1 MASISEQRLKEMEA
15 EMNRF
20 EQEIAPSP
28 NDEPQG
34 TSGMIISSGTFDQV
48 QAQLRQL
55 RQESSGVK
63 TDQPLV
69 PPPPPPASGTV
80 SQSFNQQTLGATSG
94 IDLSSALAPPP
105 PPPPE
110 PGQDQS
116 QYSSEAPPM
125 MAPPPPPPPILAPAF
140 VPPQLRHRPPMNPH
154 MTHMDHHRPH
164 GMPGHGHMMPVP
176 FSHQHPMLRPQHMV
190 QPMDFPRGPYHQP
203 GYHMM
208 GGGDG
213 SNMGGPG
220 YPMDGQ
226 QNNSATIEAKSKIIY
241 SAPPVK
247 NISKGSESSTPAA
260 SKKGGK
266 SDRKEK
272 PGDSGVFGPAAYP
285 DGSTSNMYDE
295 GAPGAGMQSS
305 EDITVADMEI
315 DADVS
320 MPTRR
325 ERKEKKKKFVRLAA
339 GTTWEDPTLAEWD
352 QDDFRMFCG
361 DLGNEVTDEVLTR
374 AFGKYPTFQKAKVI
388 RDRRT
393 NKTKGF
399 GFVSFKDPADFTR
412 AMREMNGADAKSSHD
427 EFPVGVIISHFGI

>member
-1 MASISEQRLKEMEA
+1 
-15 EMNRF
+15 
-20 EQEIAPSP
+20 
-28 NDEPQG
+28 
-34 TSGMIISSGTFDQV
+34 
-48 QAQLRQL
+48 
-55 RQESSGVK
+55 
-63 TDQPLV
+63 
-69 PPPPPPASGTV
+69 
-80 SQSFNQQTLGATSG
+80 
-94 IDLSSALAPPP
+94 
-105 PPPPE
+105 
-110 PGQDQS
+110 
-116 QYSSEAPPM
+116 
-125 MAPPPPPPPILAPAF
+125 
-140 VPPQLRHRPPMNPH
+140 
-154 MTHMDHHRPH
+154 
-164 GMPGHGHMMPVP
+164 
-176 FSHQHPMLRPQHMV
+176 
-190 QPMDFPRGPYHQP
+190 
-203 GYHMM
+203 MM

-352 QDDFRMFCG
+352 QG
-361 DLGNEVTDEVLTR
+361 L
-374 AFGKYPTFQKAKVI
+374 
-388 RDRRT
+388 
-393 NKTKGF
+393 
-399 GFVSFKDPADFTR
+399 
-412 AMREMNGADAKSSHD
+412 
-427 EFPVGVIISHFGI
+427 